1 MEAIRNITCSVFG
14 VVINND
20 LSDVIKKRL
29 YLVGNLRL
37 NVAGLLTL
45 LAFLANLKRLNLR
58 QWRMKLPLKGR
69 CSIKMYTIVMTV
81 DNNT

>member
-1 MEAIRNITCSVFG
+1 MEAIRNITCTAFG

-37 NVAGLLTL
+37 NVAELPTL
-45 LAFLANLKRLNLR
+45 SASLANLERLDFR
-58 QWRMKLPLKGR
+58 QWRTM
-69 CSIKMYTIVMTV
+69 CDV
-81 DNNT
+81 